1 MINKISDNKL
11 MESFETI
18 MPYFKYYLGEN
29 IGFSIANTESFLL
42 VKVNGNIDIN
52 LKTGDKIP
60 PDSAA
65 DKCIKGK
72 KVIHTVLP
80 ESVFGIPL
88 ETIAVPVL
96 ENGDAQGAIV
106 LFMNVDKTNKKQKI
120 TELSNNLSTSLE
132 QISSN
137 AVDMAD
143 DFKKINNTNESIG
156 SFIEDT
162 KNSSKKTDEVL
173 AFIQGIA
180 KQTNLLGLNAAIE
193 SARAGEYGKG
203 FSVVSSEIRNLSNS
217 TKESIN
223 QIDEILNTIQK
234 SITEIYERFEN
245 SNDLLKNQTSH
256 LDEITATIQKLTDN
270 AEILKKF
277 ADEL

>member
-11 MESFETI
+11 MEAFKTV

-29 IGFSIANTESFLL
+29 IGLSMANTENFIS
-42 VKVNGNIDIN
+42 VEINGNININ
-52 LKTGDKIP
+52 LKAGDKIP
-60 PDSAA
+60 ANSAA
-65 DKCIKGK
+65 DICIKK
-72 KVIHTVLP
+72 KEVVHTILP

-88 ETIAVPVL
+88 ETIAVPVF
-96 ENGDAQGAIV
+96 EGGNIEGAII
-106 LFMNVDKTNKKQKI
+106 LFMNVDKTEQKQKI
-120 TELSNNLSTSLE
+120 TELSDTLSKSLE

-137 AVDMAD
+137 TFDMAS
-143 DFKKINNTNESIG
+143 DFKKINDTNESIG

-162 KNSSKKTDEVL
+162 KNSSKKTDEVIE
-173 AFIQGIA
+173 FIQGIA

-223 QIDEILNTIQK
+223 QIDEILNNIQK
-234 SITEIYERFEN
+234 SINEIYERFEN
-245 SNDLLKNQTSH
+245 SNNLLKNQTSH
-256 LDEITATIQKLTDN
+256 LEDITATIQQLTAN
-270 AEILKKF
+270 AAVLKKF